1 MITIT
6 NLTKNYGTLNAVDD
20 ITFEVEAG
28 EILGFLG
35 PNAAG
40 KTTTMKIITCY
51 MPPTS
56 GTVEV
61 GDLNV
66 FDHSLEI
73 RRMIG
78 YMPEDNP
85 LYPDMN
91 TLDYLQ
97 FVSELRGIPT
107 SDRSKRLKHIIEIC
121 GVGDVLHQDIGELS
135 KGFRQRVGL
144 ARAMVHD
151 PEILVLDEP
160 TVGLDPNQI
169 VEIRNLIKELGKE
182 KTVIL
187 STHILPEVQATCDRV
202 IIIHEGKLV
211 ADGTPEE
218 LQSSFQ
224 GQEIVH
230 ILLKAPEDDAAATMN
245 SLENVSKVEEK
256 EVEAGGLRRFAVES
270 QSGVDVRESLFHL
283 AVEKKW
289 TILEMHREQASLE
302 NIFRELTK
310 SE

>member
-6 NLTKNYGTLNAVDD
+6 NLTKRYGSLKAVDD
-20 ITFEVEAG
+20 ITFEVKAG

-51 MPPTS
+51 MSPTS

-61 GDLNV
+61 GDMNV

-85 LYPDMN
+85 LYHDMN
-91 TLDYLQ
+91 VVDYLY
-97 FVSELRGIPT
+97 FISELRGIPPGERT
-107 SDRSKRLKHIIEIC
+107 QRLKNIIEVC

-151 PEILVLDEP
+151 PEILVFDEP

-202 IIIHEGKLV
+202 VIIHQGKLV

-224 GQEIVH
+224 GQELVH
-230 ILLKAPEDDAAATMN
+230 LVLKAPEDDVPGTIS

-256 EVEAGGLRRFAVES
+256 GAESGGLRRFEVES
-270 QSGVDVRESLFHL
+270 QRGTDIRENLFHL
-283 AVEKKW
+283 AVDKRW

-302 NIFRELTK
+302 NVFRELTK

>member
-1 MITIT
+1 MINIR
-6 NLTKNYGTLNAVDD
+6 NLSKHYGSLRAVDD
-20 ITFEVEAG
+20 ITFEVKTG

-40 KTTTMKIITCY
+40 KTTTMKVITCY

-61 GDLNV
+61 ENYNV

-91 TLDYLQ
+91 VADYLL
-97 FVSELRGIPT
+97 FVAELRGIAAAERT
-107 SDRSKRLKHIIEIC
+107 KRLKGIIELC
-121 GVGDVLHQDIGELS
+121 DVGNVLHQDVGELS

-151 PEILVLDEP
+151 PDILVLDEP

-169 VEIRNLIKELGKE
+169 VEIRNLIRELGKE

-202 IIIHEGKLV
+202 VIIHEGKLV

-224 GQEIVH
+224 GQELVH
-230 ILLKAPEDDAAATMN
+230 LLLKAPENDVAATIGN
-245 SLENVSKVEEK
+245 LENVSKVEEK
-256 EVEAGGLRRFAVES
+256 EADSGGLRRFAVES
-270 QSGVDVRESLFHL
+270 QRGVDIRESLFHL
-283 AVEKKW
+283 CVDQKW
-289 TILEMHREQASLE
+289 AILEMHREQASLE

>member
-6 NLTKNYGTLNAVDD
+6 NLSKHYGSLRAVDD
-20 ITFEVEAG
+20 ITFEVKAG

-61 GDLNV
+61 GDMNV

-73 RRMIG
+73 RRMLG

-85 LYPDMN
+85 LYHDMN
-91 TLDYLQ
+91 TVDYLY
-97 FVSELRGIPT
+97 FIAELRGIPPAERT
-107 SDRSKRLKHIIEIC
+107 QRLKNIIELC
-121 GVGDVLHQDIGELS
+121 GVGTVLHQDIGELS

-202 IIIHEGKLV
+202 VIIHQGKLV

-224 GQEIVH
+224 GQELVH
-230 ILLKAPEDDAAATMN
+230 LVLKAPEDDVPAALAN
-245 SLENVSKVEEK
+245 LENVSKVEDK
-256 EVEAGGLRRFAVES
+256 GVETGNLRRYAVES
-270 QSGVDVRESLFHL
+270 QRGTDIRESLFHL
-283 AVEKKW
+283 AVEKRW
-289 TILEMHREQASLE
+289 TIFEMHREQVSLE
-302 NIFRELTK
+302 NVFRELTK

>member
-6 NLTKNYGTLNAVDD
+6 NLTKNYGSLIAVDD
-20 ITFEVEAG
+20 ITFDVKTG

-66 FDHSLEI
+66 FDHSIEI

-91 TLDYLQ
+91 VVDYLV
-97 FVSELRGIPT
+97 FVSELRGIPP
-107 SDRSKRLKHIIEIC
+107 SDRTRRLKHIIDLC

-151 PEILVLDEP
+151 PDILVLDEP

-169 VEIRNLIKELGKE
+169 AEIRNLIRELGKE

-202 IIIHEGKLV
+202 VIIHQGRLV
-211 ADGTPEE
+211 ADGTPAE

-224 GQEIVH
+224 GQELVH
-230 ILLKAPEDDAAATMN
+230 LVLKAAEDDIGKRRKLKQAACA
-245 SLENVSKVEEK
+245 V
-256 EVEAGGLRRFAVES
+256 LRWNPRGE
-270 QSGVDVRESLFHL
+270 
-283 AVEKKW
+283 W
-289 TILEMHREQASLE
+289 THGKASFISPL
-302 NIFRELTK
+302 K
-310 SE
+310 SNGPSWRCTVNRPASRTSSAN

>member
-1 MITIT
+1 MITIK
-6 NLTKNYGTLNAVDD
+6 NLTKLYGSLRAVDD
-20 ITFEVEAG
+20 ISFEIRKG

-40 KTTTMKIITCY
+40 KTTTMKIVTCY

-61 GDLNV
+61 EQFNV

-73 RRMIG
+73 RRKIG

-91 TLDYLQ
+91 VLDYLL
-97 FVSELRGIPT
+97 FVAELRGIPST
-107 SDRSKRLKHIIEIC
+107 ERNKRLKSIIDIC
-121 GVGDVLHQDIGELS
+121 GVGGVLKQDIGELS

-144 ARAMVHD
+144 ARAMVHN

-182 KTVIL
+182 KTVLL

-202 IIIHEGKLV
+202 VIIHQGKLV
-211 ADGTPEE
+211 ADGTPAE

-224 GQEIVH
+224 GQERMHV
-230 ILLKAPEDDAAATMN
+230 LMKAPADNVAATIG
-245 SLENVSKVEEK
+245 SLEHVARVEKRESGH
-256 EVEAGGLRRFAVES
+256 AGLQRFIVES
-270 QSGVDVRESLFHL
+270 RSGMDIREPFFHL
-283 AVEKKW
+283 AVKMNW
-289 TILEMHREQASLE
+289 AILEMYREQASLE

>member
-6 NLTKNYGTLNAVDD
+6 NLSKHYGSLKAVDD
-20 ITFEVEAG
+20 ITFEVKAG

-56 GTVEV
+56 GTVQV
-61 GDLNV
+61 GDMNV

-73 RRMIG
+73 RRMLG

-85 LYPDMN
+85 LYHDMN
-91 TLDYLQ
+91 TVDYLY
-97 FVSELRGIPT
+97 FIAELRGISPA
-107 SDRSKRLKHIIEIC
+107 DRTKRLKNIIELC

-202 IIIHEGKLV
+202 VIIHQGKLV
-211 ADGTPEE
+211 ADGTPAE

-224 GQEIVH
+224 GQELVH
-230 ILLKAPEDDAAATMN
+230 LVLKAPEDDVPATI
-245 SLENVSKVEEK
+245 SGLEDVSKVEEK
-256 EVEAGGLRRFAVES
+256 SAEAGGLRCFEVES
-270 QSGVDVRESLFHL
+270 QSGTDVRENLFHL
-283 AVEKKW
+283 AVQKKW
-289 TILEMHREQASLE
+289 TIMEMRREGISLE
-302 NIFRELTK
+302 NVFRELTK

>member
-1 MITIT
+1 MINII
-6 NLTKNYGTLNAVDD
+6 NLSKYYGYIRAVDD
-20 ITFEVEAG
+20 ITFEVKAG

-40 KTTTMKIITCY
+40 KTTTMKIITCF
-51 MPPTS
+51 MAPTA
-56 GTVEV
+56 GIVKV
-61 GDLNV
+61 GDYDV
-66 FDHSLEI
+66 FGHSLEI

-91 TLDYLQ
+91 TLDYLL
-97 FVSELRGIPT
+97 FVSELRGIPRT
-107 SDRSKRLKHIIEIC
+107 ERSRQLRQIIEIC
-121 GVGDVLHQDIGELS
+121 GVGDVLHQNIGELS

-144 ARAMVHD
+144 AGAIVHD
-151 PEILVLDEP
+151 PEILILDEP

-202 IIIHEGKLV
+202 VIIHRGKLV

-218 LQSSFQ
+218 LQSSLL
-224 GQEIVH
+224 GQDTVR
-230 ILLKAPEDDAAATMN
+230 LQLKAPEDNVAAAIK
-245 SLENVSKVEEK
+245 SLETVSKVTETETEEAGVRNFI
-256 EVEAGGLRRFAVES
+256 VEA
-270 QSGVDVRESLFHL
+270 QQGVDIRENLFHL
-283 AVEKKW
+283 SVDKKW
-289 TILEMHREQASLE
+289 TILEMNREQANLE
-302 NIFRELTK
+302 RIFGELTK

>member
-1 MITIT
+1 MINIR
-6 NLTKNYGTLNAVDD
+6 NLSKHYGSLRAVDD
-20 ITFEVEAG
+20 ITFEVKTG

-61 GDLNV
+61 ENYNV
-66 FDHSLEI
+66 FDNSLEI

-91 TLDYLQ
+91 VADYLL
-97 FVSELRGIPT
+97 FVAELRGIASSERT
-107 SDRSKRLKHIIEIC
+107 RRLKGIIELC
-121 GVGDVLHQDIGELS
+121 GVGDVLHQDVGELS

-151 PEILVLDEP
+151 PDILVLDEP

-169 VEIRNLIKELGKE
+169 VEIRNLIRELGKE

-202 IIIHEGKLV
+202 VIIHQGKLV
-211 ADGTPEE
+211 ADGTPQE

-224 GQEIVH
+224 GQELVH
-230 ILLKAPEDDAAATMN
+230 LLLKAPENDVAATIGH
-245 SLENVSKVEEK
+245 LENVSKVEEK
-256 EVEAGGLRRFAVES
+256 ESEGTGLRRFAVEA
-270 QSGVDVRESLFHL
+270 QKGMDIRESLFHL
-283 AVEKKW
+283 AVDQKW
-289 TILEMHREQASLE
+289 TILEMQREQASLE

>member
-1 MITIT
+1 MIHIQ
-6 NLTKNYGTLNAVDD
+6 NVSKHYGPLKAVDD
-20 ITFEVEAG
+20 ITFEVKTG

-40 KTTTMKIITCY
+40 KTTTMKMITCF

-56 GTVEV
+56 GTIEVEKY
-61 GDLNV
+61 NV
-66 FDHSLEI
+66 FNDSLEI

-91 TLDYLQ
+91 VTEYLL
-97 FVSELRGIPT
+97 FVAELRGIAAAERT
-107 SDRSKRLKHIIEIC
+107 SRLKRIVELC

-135 KGFRQRVGL
+135 KGYRQRVGL
-144 ARAMVHD
+144 ARTMVHD

-160 TVGLDPNQI
+160 TAGLDPNQI
-169 VEIRNLIKELGKE
+169 VEIRNLIREVGKE

-202 IIIHEGKLV
+202 VIIHRGKLV

-224 GQEIVH
+224 GQELVH
-230 ILLKAPEDDAAATMN
+230 LVLKAPGNDVAETLG
-245 SLENVSKVEEK
+245 SVENVTKVDEK
-256 EVEAGGLRRFAVES
+256 EAESPGCRRFAVEV
-270 QSGVDVRESLFHL
+270 GKGTDIRETLFHL
-283 AVEKKW
+283 AVDRKW
-289 TILEMHREQASLE
+289 TILEMRREQASLE

>member
-6 NLTKNYGTLNAVDD
+6 NLTKNYGHHKAVDD
-20 ITFEVEAG
+20 ITFEVKTG

-40 KTTTMKIITCY
+40 KTTTMKIITCF

-56 GTVEV
+56 GTVQM

-66 FDHSLEI
+66 FDHSLQI

-91 TLDYLQ
+91 VVDYLY
-97 FVSELRGIPT
+97 FVSELRGIPAT
-107 SDRSKRLKHIIEIC
+107 DRTRRIKHIIDLC

-144 ARAMVHD
+144 ARVMVHD

-202 IIIHEGKLV
+202 VIIHQGRLV

-224 GQEIVH
+224 GQELVH
-230 ILLKAPEDDAAATMN
+230 ILLKAPEDDVAATIRG
-245 SLENVSKVEEK
+245 LEEVSKVQETGAET
-256 EVEAGGLRRFAVES
+256 GGLRRFEVES
-270 QSGVDVRESLFHL
+270 QRGVDVRESLFHL
-283 AVEKKW
+283 AVDKNW
-289 TILEMHREQASLE
+289 TILEMHREQVSLE
-302 NIFRELTK
+302 NVFRELTK

>member
-1 MITIT
+1 MINIT
-6 NLTKNYGTLNAVDD
+6 NLTKRYGSLRAVDD
-20 ITFEVEAG
+20 ISFEIRKG

-40 KTTTMKIITCY
+40 KTTTMKILTCY

-56 GTVEV
+56 GTIEVE
-61 GDLNV
+61 GYNV

-91 TLDYLQ
+91 VLDYLL
-97 FVSELRGIPT
+97 FVAELRGIPS
-107 SDRSKRLKHIIEIC
+107 SDRNKRLKSIADTC
-121 GVGDVLHQDIGELS
+121 GVASVLDRDIGELS

-144 ARAMVHD
+144 ARAMVHNPD
-151 PEILVLDEP
+151 ILVLDEP

-169 VEIRNLIKELGKE
+169 VEIRNLIRELGKE

-202 IIIHEGKLV
+202 VIIHQGKLV
-211 ADGTPEE
+211 ADGTPTE

-224 GQEIVH
+224 GQERVH
-230 ILLKAPEDDAAATMN
+230 VLLKAPANNVATAIG
-245 SLENVSKVEEK
+245 SLEHVARVEK
-256 EVEAGGLRRFAVES
+256 KDSGQPGLQRYMIDSSSGMDIREAFY
-270 QSGVDVRESLFHL
+270 HL
-283 AVEKKW
+283 AVKMNW
-289 TILEMHREQASLE
+289 TILEMYREQASLE